1 MNAGPYTASDLKP
14 RCKGCGKLLAE
25 KVTRPW
31 EIRCVRCKV
40 TNTSADRTIPVTT
53 ILEPNQTTV

>member
-1 MNAGPYTASDLKP
+1 MNYMASDLEP

-31 EIRCVRCKV
+31 VIRCGRCKV
-40 TNTSADRTIPVTT
+40 TNRSEDRTIPR
-53 ILEPNQTTV
+53 TVVVEEIDAG